1 MRWPPLID
9 AGHLPRWVV
18 VRDTVATLFAW
29 GVLLYVIRDLPWMA
43 AYYAL
48 RVLGVDVPPPWP
60 PGEMVRDTLPFLKV
74 VALLVLWL
82 VTFAVARWHAL
93 TNRENAAS
101 QPEALEPAQ
110 QAEAFGVTVDV
121 LRRLQAAS
129 SCTVHG
135 VDPQS
140 GRGGPNVYVTEES
153 IARSANERA
162 HRDTT
167 ASYRDPAP

>member
-9 AGHLPRWVV
+9 AGHLPWWVV
-18 VRDTVATLFAW
+18 ARDTVATLFAW

-48 RVLGVDVPPPWP
+48 GVLGVDVPPPWP

-101 QPEALEPAQ
+101 QPEALEPEQ
-110 QAEAFGVTVDV
+110 QAEVFGVTVDV

-153 IARSANERA
+153 GARSANERA

-167 ASYRDPAP
+167 ASHGDPAP